1 MSSMKTATVHTTRA
15 RRWTAR
21 QKGIFLP
28 LTAVLIAVLIP
39 IVGLAVDAGV
49 LFVLKTMI
57 SASADAAA
65 IAAARNLSV
74 GLTIGEQTA
83 AAQQRAVDFFNANL
97 KAGSFGTKN
106 QSVTVA
112 INESAYRTRTV
123 TVTASVDAPQY
134 FMRYLGFNTTHV
146 VATGKASRRDVNLLL
161 ILDRSGSMAD
171 SGTNGQPC
179 TTMRNAATTF
189 VNMFAEQRDRLGLIT
204 YGGAWYLNFAPSMTF
219 KTGSPSML
227 TRIAAITCSGGTG
240 TGTALYQAYNQ
251 LVTINEPGTLNMIVL
266 FTDGYANLLHASF
279 PVKKLSDSRYGYNNG
294 YKSYVGGS
302 TNAYTGSVVCNSYT
316 SACTMEPSP
325 CTDANGD
332 KYDRNSSQTSRT
344 YNAPNWNPNWTPPNM
359 VGGFTQA
366 AGDTYNLSTG
376 ATYGL
381 IKEQAASATDV
392 TDPIITAAGC
402 ASTSSYPGY
411 NNNASQPVNI
421 RRDIAYIPDQEVH
434 GIETS
439 GYKAVATFPNGHSY
453 QFKKRPDVPMAVTGA
468 GMNVADNIAATARN
482 NTTLKPALYTIGLG
496 SNGGVDHELLRR
508 IANDP
513 ASPIYNDDQNTGM
526 YAYAPTPTDL
536 NYAFVRIASEIL
548 RIAQ

>member
-1 MSSMKTATVHTTRA
+1 MKTATVHKSRA

-83 AAQQRAVDFFNANL
+83 AAQARAIDFFNANL

-106 QSVTVA
+106 QAVSVAVA
-112 INESAYRTRTV
+112 ESAYRTRTV

-134 FMRYLGFNTTHV
+134 FMRYLGFTTTHV

-161 ILDRSGSMAD
+161 VLDRSGSMQD
-171 SGTNGQPC
+171 TTTNGKPC
-179 TTMRNAATTF
+179 TTMRGAATTF
-189 VNMFAEQRDRLGLIT
+189 VNMFAEQRDRLGLVT
-204 YGGAWYLNFAPSMTF
+204 FGGAWYLNFAPSMTF

-240 TGTALYQAYNQ
+240 TGSALDAAYDQ

-266 FTDGYANLLHASF
+266 FTDGYANLFHASF
-279 PVKKLSDSRYGYNNG
+279 PVKKKSDTRYGYN
-294 YKSYVGGS
+294 GGPSGCTSESS
-302 TNAYTGSVVCNSYT
+302 T
-316 SACTMEPSP
+316 CTMLPST

-332 KYDRNSSQTSRT
+332 KYDRNSGQSSAN
-344 YNAPNWNPNWTPPNM
+344 YSAPNWNPNWTPANL
-359 VGGFTQA
+359 VGGLTQA
-366 AGDTYNLSTG
+366 AGDTYSLSTG

-381 IKEQAASATDV
+381 IKEAASSATDV
-392 TDPIITAAGC
+392 SDPLISGSGC
-402 ASTSSYPGY
+402 AFAGSAT
-411 NNNASQPVNI
+411 AV
-421 RRDIAYIPDQEVH
+421 RRDVAYIPDTEIH
-434 GIETS
+434 GFNTT
-439 GYKAVATFPNGHSY
+439 GYKAIATFSSGNYSG
-453 QFKKRPDVPMAVTGA
+453 QKRPDVPMAVTGA
-468 GMNVADNIAATARN
+468 GMNVADNIATAARN
-482 NTTLKPALYTIGLG
+482 NATLKPALYTIGLG

-513 ASPIYNDDQNTGM
+513 ASPIYSDTQNAGM

>member
-1 MSSMKTATVHTTRA
+1 MQTATVQKTRS

-28 LTAVLIAVLIP
+28 LTAVLLAVLIP

-83 AAQQRAVDFFNANL
+83 SAQARAVDFFNANL

-106 QSVTVA
+106 QSITVG

-146 VATGKASRRDVNLLL
+146 VATGKASRRDVNLIL
-161 ILDRSGSMAD
+161 ILDRSGSMKD
-171 SGTNGQPC
+171 TSSNGQPC

-189 VNMFAEQRDRLGLIT
+189 INMFAEQRDRLGLIT

-227 TRIAAITCSGGTG
+227 TRVAEVTCNGGTG
-240 TGTALYQAYNQ
+240 TGSALNAAYNQ

-279 PVKKLSDSRYGYNNG
+279 PVKKAYDTRYGY
-294 YKSYVGGS
+294 SGGPTGCTSESSLCS
-302 TNAYTGSVVCNSYT
+302 TP
-316 SACTMEPSP
+316 MPPST
-325 CTDANGD
+325 CVDSQGD
-332 KYDRNSSQTSRT
+332 KYDRNSGQSSAT
-344 YNAPNWNPNWTPPNM
+344 YFYPNVNPNWAPANL
-359 VGGFTQA
+359 VGGFTQS
-366 AGDTYNLSTG
+366 AGDTYNLTKG

-381 IKEQAASATDV
+381 IAEMATSATAV
-392 TDPIITAAGC
+392 SDPLISGTGC
-402 ASTSSYPGY
+402 AFK
-411 NNNASQPVNI
+411 NDANDV
-421 RRDIAYIPDQEVH
+421 RRDIAYIPDTDVH
-434 GIETS
+434 NISTS
-439 GYKAVATFPNGHSY
+439 GYKAIATFSSGTYSG
-453 QFKKRPDVPMAVTGA
+453 KKRPDVPMAVTGA

-513 ASPIYNDDQNTGM
+513 ASPIYTDTQNTGM

>member
-1 MSSMKTATVHTTRA
+1 MSSMQTATVQKTRS

-28 LTAVLIAVLIP
+28 LTAVLLAVLIP

-83 AAQQRAVDFFNANL
+83 AAQQRAIDFFNANL

-161 ILDRSGSMAD
+161 ILDRSGSMKD
-171 SGTNGQPC
+171 TGTNGQPC

-204 YGGAWYLNFAPSMTF
+204 FGGAWYLNFAPSMTF

-227 TRIAAITCSGGTG
+227 TRIAAVTCNGGTG
-240 TGTALYQAYNQ
+240 TGSALGAAYDQ

-279 PVKKLSDSRYGYNNG
+279 PVKKVSDTRYGY
-294 YKSYVGGS
+294 GGGPSGCTSES
-302 TNAYTGSVVCNSYT
+302 TT
-316 SACTMEPSP
+316 CTMLPST
-325 CTDANGD
+325 CTDAQGD
-332 KYDRNSSQTSRT
+332 KYDRNSGQSSAA
-344 YNAPNWNPNWTPPNM
+344 YSAPNWNPNWTPANL
-359 VGGFTQA
+359 VGGFTQS
-366 AGDTYNLSTG
+366 AGDTYNLTTG

-381 IKEQAASATDV
+381 IKENASSATDV
-392 TDPIITAAGC
+392 TDPLISGSGC
-402 ASTSSYPGY
+402 AFSSDA
-411 NNNASQPVNI
+411 NDV
-421 RRDIAYIPDQEVH
+421 RRDIAYIPDQDVH
-434 GIETS
+434 GYNTS
-439 GYKAVATFPNGHSY
+439 GYKAVATFTSGTYSG
-453 QFKKRPDVPMAVTGA
+453 KKRPDVPMAVTGA
-468 GMNVADNIAATARN
+468 GMNVADNIANTARS

-513 ASPIYNDDQNTGM
+513 ASSIYTDTQNTGM